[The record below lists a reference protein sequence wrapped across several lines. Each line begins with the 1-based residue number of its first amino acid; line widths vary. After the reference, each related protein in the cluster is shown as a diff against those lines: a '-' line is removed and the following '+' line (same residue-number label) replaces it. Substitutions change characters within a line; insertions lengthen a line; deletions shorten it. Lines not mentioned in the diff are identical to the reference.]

1 MVASSATT
9 AIAFTLSPGQ
19 NHDAPEGRKLL
30 EEMHKPFEIENV
42 PLGMDRAYED
52 NETRRLAAS
61 LKFIPIVPPKKN
73 RLEPWDYDREL
84 YKRRNEVERLF
95 RRLKAYRRIF
105 TRYDKLDIIFSGFVL
120 LALIIEAII
129 R

>member
-9 AIAFTLSPGQ
+9 AIAFTISPGQ
-19 NHDAPEGRKLL
+19 NHDAPEGRQLL
-30 EEMHKPFEIENV
+30 QQMHKPFEIKDI

-61 LKFIPIVPPKKN
+61 LNFVPIVPPKKS
-73 RLEPWDYDREL
+73 RLQPWDYDTEL

-105 TRYDKLDIIFSGFVL
+105 TRYDKLDVIFLGFIL
-120 LALIIEAII
+120 LALIIEAIV

>member
-9 AIAFTLSPGQ
+9 AIAFTLSPGN
-19 NHDAPEGRKLL
+19 NHDAPEGRHLL
-30 EEMHKPFEIENV
+30 EEMHKPFAVEGV

-52 NETRRLAAS
+52 NETRRLATR
-61 LKFIPIVPPKKN
+61 LNFVPIVPPKKN
-73 RLEPWDYDREL
+73 RLEPWDYDKEL
-84 YKRRNEVERLF
+84 YKKRNEVERLF

-105 TRYDKLDIIFSGFVL
+105 TRYDKLDIIFMGFIL
-120 LALIIEAII
+120 LALIVEAII

>member
-1 MVASSATT
+1 
-9 AIAFTLSPGQ
+9 
-19 NHDAPEGRKLL
+19 
-30 EEMHKPFEIENV
+30 MHKPFEIKDI

-61 LKFIPIVPPKKN
+61 LNFVPIVPPKKN
-73 RLEPWDYDREL
+73 RLQPWDYDTEL

-105 TRYDKLDIIFSGFVL
+105 TRYDKLDVIFLGFIL
-120 LALIIEAII
+120 LALIIEAIV

>member
-19 NHDAPEGRKLL
+19 NHDAPEGRHLL
-30 EEMHKPFEIENV
+30 EEMHKPFEIAPL

-52 NETRRLAAS
+52 NETRHLAAS
-61 LKFIPIVPPKKN
+61 LNFVPVVPPKSN
-73 RLEPWDYDREL
+73 RREPWGYDKEL

-105 TRYDKLDIIFSGFVL
+105 TRYDKLDIVFMGFVL
-120 LALIIEAII
+120 FAVIVEAII